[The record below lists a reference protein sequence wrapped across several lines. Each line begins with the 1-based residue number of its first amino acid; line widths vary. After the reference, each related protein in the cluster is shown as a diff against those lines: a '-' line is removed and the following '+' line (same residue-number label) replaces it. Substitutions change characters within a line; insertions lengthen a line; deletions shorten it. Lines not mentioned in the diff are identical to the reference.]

1 MSEQNKATV
10 RRLVDEA
17 QSAGNLAV
25 VDEILAEDF
34 VDSSPFEGVPPTREG
49 VRMLFGALRT
59 AFPDLRVT
67 ISEQVAEGDK
77 VVTRKTFRGTQNGPF
92 MALPASGRSV
102 EWEVIDILTF
112 RDRQI
117 VGHRVI
123 FDQLGFLR
131 QLGALG

>member
-1 MSEQNKATV
+1 MSDENKSLV

-17 QSAGNLAV
+17 QSGGNLAV
-25 VDEILAEDF
+25 VDEILAADF
-34 VDSSPFEGVPPTREG
+34 VDASPFEGLPPTRDG

-59 AFPDLRVT
+59 AFPDLHVT

-92 MALPASGRSV
+92 MTLPASGRSV

-112 RDRQI
+112 RERRI